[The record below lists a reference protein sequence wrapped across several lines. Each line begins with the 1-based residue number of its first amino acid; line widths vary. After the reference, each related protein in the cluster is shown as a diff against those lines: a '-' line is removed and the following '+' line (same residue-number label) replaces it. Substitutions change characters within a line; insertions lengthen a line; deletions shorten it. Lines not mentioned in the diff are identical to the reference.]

1 MGRCAI
7 ARNPKLLHAVG
18 ASSAWVKKAPRLGA
32 PRRLIHD
39 TQDEDSR
46 VRARSILYLTGVLA
60 TAPLAAQS
68 AARPGIAVLNL
79 RFDGEHANVLEAGDT
94 AVVRAA
100 TSRLLAALRASDHV
114 RLVDSGSVA
123 VAVAAAEADGNPC
136 DHACARAIA
145 RQLGARWVA
154 KGTVSKTSNLVWM
167 LSAQHGQQPARCGAD
182 HCRIPRLEIGR
193 AHV

>member
-39 TQDEDSR
+39 TQGEDSR

-60 TAPLAAQS
+60 AAPLAAQS

-79 RFDGEHANVLEAGDT
+79 RFDGEHANVLEEVGS

-100 TSRLLAALRASDHV
+100 MSRLLASLRSAAYVRSDV
-114 RLVDSGSVA
+114 
-123 VAVAAAEADGNPC
+123 
-136 DHACARAIA
+136 
-145 RQLGARWVA
+145 
-154 KGTVSKTSNLVWM
+154 
-167 LSAQHGQQPARCGAD
+167 
-182 HCRIPRLEIGR
+182 
-193 AHV
+193 